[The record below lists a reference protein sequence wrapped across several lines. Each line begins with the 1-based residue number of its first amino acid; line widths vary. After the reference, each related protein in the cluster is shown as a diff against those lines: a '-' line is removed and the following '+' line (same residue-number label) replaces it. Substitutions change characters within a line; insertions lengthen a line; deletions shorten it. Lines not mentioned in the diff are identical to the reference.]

1 MLRFYHN
8 FNHAFDVTQTLFA
21 MFAFAEDAKLLT
33 ALEQVML
40 LISAVCHD
48 IAHPGV
54 GNQFLVNANHPL
66 AEAYGCKSVL
76 ENMHAAKTMQL
87 IEKSKILRNLTTSV
101 RRLIARERRSSELNY
116 PESLCWL
123 SS

>member
-1 MLRFYHN
+1 MCRYYHN

-21 MFAFAEDAKLLT
+21 MFAFAEDVQLLT
-33 ALEQVML
+33 ALEQVVL

-54 GNQFLVNANHPL
+54 SNRYLVSTNHPL
-66 AEAYGCKSVL
+66 AVAYGSTSVL

-87 IEKSKILRNLTTSV
+87 IEKSHILRNLTTNV
-101 RRLIARERRSSELNY
+101 R
-116 PESLCWL
+116 
-123 SS
+123 